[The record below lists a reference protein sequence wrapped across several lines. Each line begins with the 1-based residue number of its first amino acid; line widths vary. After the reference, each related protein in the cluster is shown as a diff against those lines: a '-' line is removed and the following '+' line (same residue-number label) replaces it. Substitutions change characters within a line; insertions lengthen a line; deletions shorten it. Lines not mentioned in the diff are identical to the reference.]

1 MKVSNKIS
9 SFFIVSFI
17 ILSLTACSDNKET
30 LEEVNNLPHYS
41 QITALESNEENSGVY
56 KIENKGLYKI
66 GTIENLLDLSYNNK
80 NAVYVYLQNISKGK
94 NFNNNKIVVI
104 KDKRKK
110 ELKDFY
116 AALDFKLNPSG
127 DKLAF
132 RSFKEDSRESAEGM
146 RIYDIKKNKY
156 INLKSNVLVSGN
168 LYGWINENKI
178 IYYGSIEGQKNSDK
192 IYSYDFNT
200 NKEEVYLD
208 DINGYC
214 TYFVPMG
221 NNILF
226 LAKEGDSQSL
236 YYFDAEKSTVKSI
249 TNNIYR
255 VSKSVAIYKNGEI
268 FFIGSEDEKQLAL
281 YKFSSQNLKLERI
294 TYDFPKELDEMSGI
308 AVDDQGNVYFGGTDI
323 SDQDEK
329 VDVYMY
335 DNKERSINLISTHE
349 GKYSVYNAG

>member
-1 MKVSNKIS
+1 M
-9 SFFIVSFI
+9 VSFI
-17 ILSLTACSDNKET
+17 ILNLTACSYNKET

-41 QITALESNEENSGVY
+41 QITALENNEENSGVY

-80 NAVYVYLQNISKGK
+80 NSVYVYLQNISKGK
-94 NFNNNKIVVI
+94 NFNDNKVVI
-104 KDKRKK
+104 IKDNRKK

-116 AALDFKLNPSG
+116 AALDFKLNSSG

-146 RIYDIKKNKY
+146 RVYDIKRNKY
-156 INLKSNVLVSGN
+156 ISLKSNVRVSGN

-178 IYYGSIEGQKNSDK
+178 VYYGNIEGKKNSDK

-208 DINGYC
+208 SISGYC
-214 TYFVPMG
+214 TYFAPIG
-221 NNILF
+221 NSILF

-236 YYFDAEKSTVKSI
+236 YYFDAEKDTVKGI

-255 VSKSVAIYKNGEI
+255 VSKSAANYKNGEI
-268 FFIGSEDEKQLAL
+268 FFIGGEDEKQLAL
-281 YKFSSQNLKLERI
+281 YKFSSQGLKLERI

-308 AVDDQGNVYFGGTDI
+308 AVDDQGNAYFGGTDVL
-323 SDQDEK
+323 DQNEK
-329 VDVYMY
+329 IDVYMY
-335 DNKERSINLISTHE
+335 DSKEKSVNLISTHQ
-349 GKYSVYNAG
+349 GRYSVYNAG